1 MSESISASSES
12 GSLSDDKSEESKEQI
27 TQPPVLNDGEKE
39 KELQQSKNEV
49 ESEASIALFY
59 NAKKKTSNVANN
71 PVPQLKLT
79 REILKDLG
87 NSSKTEGAP

>member
-39 KELQQSKNEV
+39 K
-49 ESEASIALFY
+49 
-59 NAKKKTSNVANN
+59 
-71 PVPQLKLT
+71 
-79 REILKDLG
+79 DL
-87 NSSKTEGAP
+87 